1 MSSKPAKDA
10 QAFFRAAADEV
21 GGKPPLVIWN
31 LAQGLLSLAQA
42 VENLQGGTKTKKAN
56 REMKAV

>member
-1 MSSKPAKDA
+1 MSSEPAKEA

-31 LAQGLLSLAQA
+31 LAQGLLALAQA
-42 VENLQGGTKTKKAN
+42 VENLEAGIKTQKPK
-56 REMKAV
+56 

>member
-1 MSSKPAKDA
+1 MSSKPVKDA

-31 LAQGLLSLAQA
+31 LAQGLLALAQA
-42 VENLQGGTKTKKAN
+42 VENLQAGIKRGKRK
-56 REMKAV
+56 